1 MLFKLS
7 NTGVHIFPRSRQ
19 SPQQSTVAENSPLQT
34 QTSLMC
40 FPFQTF
46 DCCYPAFTVSKA
58 ADAIRGSDPPGVTIR
73 PRQKAQPLRV
83 RQSKAVCLPWGTN
96 NECKRKL
103 KANLHFWRLI
113 LIPVWRTI
121 GRREDREIPVGQ
133 NRQLFTTGRRARW
146 TCAPA
151 AQKKTPE
158 KGHSMSPIGSCLP
171 RESRSQTRPVESTP
185 ALLDPILK
193 I

>member
-7 NTGVHIFPRSRQ
+7 NTGVHIFPRSCQ

-34 QTSLMC
+34 QTFLMC

-113 LIPVWRTI
+113 LISSLENHWKE
-121 GRREDREIPVGQ
+121 GGQ
-133 NRQLFTTGRRARW
+133 RD
-146 TCAPA
+146 TCGPEWA
-151 AQKKTPE
+151 AVHHWE
-158 KGHSMSPIGSCLP
+158 KS
-171 RESRSQTRPVESTP
+171 
-185 ALLDPILK
+185 
-193 I
+193 